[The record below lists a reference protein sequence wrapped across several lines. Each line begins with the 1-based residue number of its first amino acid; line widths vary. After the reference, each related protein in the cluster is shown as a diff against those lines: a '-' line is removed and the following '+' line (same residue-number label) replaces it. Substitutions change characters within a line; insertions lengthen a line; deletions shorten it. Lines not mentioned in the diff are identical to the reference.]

1 MFIGGEEKN
10 GQRTAVKN
18 FFRRQRVMTVRDVP
32 FRHASTSCFQR
43 HFYQRAEKRPRPLRE
58 GRAPEPLSPRGT
70 GQFRGRSSAWSGNVV
85 VIAFSRRGKG
95 SSLNAPVPLQEPER
109 AIASSAR
116 ILERAK
122 EEGVGAALEIDLALW
137 GMIACLAMKVAE
149 HSF

>member
-1 MFIGGEEKN
+1 M
-10 GQRTAVKN
+10 
-18 FFRRQRVMTVRDVP
+18 
-32 FRHASTSCFQR
+32 
-43 HFYQRAEKRPRPLRE
+43 
-58 GRAPEPLSPRGT
+58 
-70 GQFRGRSSAWSGNVV
+70 
-85 VIAFSRRGKG
+85 IAFSRRGKG